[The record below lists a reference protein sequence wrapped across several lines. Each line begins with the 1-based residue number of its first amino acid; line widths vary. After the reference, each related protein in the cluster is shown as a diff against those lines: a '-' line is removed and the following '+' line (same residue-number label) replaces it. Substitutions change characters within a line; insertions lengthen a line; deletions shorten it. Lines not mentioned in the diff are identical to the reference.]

1 MGSLDV
7 WNEALFMIMKT
18 IKSISGFSL
27 VEILV
32 AVGILAGAVATLMPA
47 VEVSSM
53 LSVEDEKMFK
63 AATLANNKM
72 ALLEQEL
79 WADIERGKVPDE
91 TVETGYFEK
100 PFDDYQ
106 WEYEIKKVEI
116 PMEES
121 AAEGQNANIMSA
133 IKVIM
138 KEIAKAVREVK
149 VTVRWPDRTEEK
161 DNEFSITTHVVNI
174 K

>member
-1 MGSLDV
+1 MRLKS
-7 WNEALFMIMKT
+7 KT
-18 IKSISGFSL
+18 GFSL
-27 VEILV
+27 IEILV

-53 LSVEDEKMFK
+53 MSVEDEKLFK

-72 ALLEQEL
+72 VEIEKDL
-79 WADIERGKVPDE
+79 WFDIERGKMPDE
-91 TVETGYFEK
+91 KNDTGYFDK

-106 WEYEIKKVEI
+106 WELSIKKVEI
-116 PMEES
+116 PIEE
-121 AAEGQNANIMSA
+121 AAEGQEQNPSVMNAMKI
-133 IKVIM
+133 IM

-149 VTVRWPDRTEEK
+149 VTVRWLDRTEEK
-161 DNEFSITTHVVNI
+161 DNEFSITTHVVDI